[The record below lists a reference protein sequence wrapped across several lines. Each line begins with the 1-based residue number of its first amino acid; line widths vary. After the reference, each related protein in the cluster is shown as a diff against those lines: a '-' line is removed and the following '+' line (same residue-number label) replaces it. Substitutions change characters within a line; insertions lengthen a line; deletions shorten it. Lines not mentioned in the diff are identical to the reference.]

1 MTDIRTRLV
10 GALREKL
17 AAICD
22 SDYARWA
29 DHFADVLL
37 SLPGIAIVELPEPD
51 SNHYDGEYGGPAD
64 RPGWLDIC
72 LDIDGVDVS
81 VWNPGEVQIGL
92 RQEPLN
98 PICANDARK
107 LAAALLAAANATEGK

>member
-37 SLPGIAIVELPEPD
+37 SLPGIAIVELPEPIGDRSNVTDAIKNPRWTCTINPD
-51 SNHYDGEYGGPAD
+51 SSIEFEGSPE
-64 RPGWLDIC
+64 
-72 LDIDGVDVS
+72 
-81 VWNPGEVQIGL
+81 E
-92 RQEPLN
+92 
-98 PICANDARK
+98 ARA
-107 LAAALLAAANATEGK
+107 LAATLLAAANAAEGK